1 MFLEELKAVNFRNI
15 KNLNLKFFD
24 VNIFFGEN
32 AQGKTNILE
41 SIYFLFSGRSF
52 RTKYD
57 KELIKWGEDSFY
69 IKGNV
74 HWQSQNLMLE
84 VALSQDVKKIKI
96 NQKNLKKQKDM
107 VFLFPLVLFSQEE
120 IENFRKGPSQR
131 RHLLDRFLCTLSYKY
146 HRALSEYYKVLYQ
159 RNLTL
164 KNNRDV
170 SIWNSSLI
178 KLGSFILSERYK
190 LIKEIKIIISEISN
204 SLLGSEFLD
213 IEYSSTI
220 SLSNSEEDITK
231 DFELK
236 IKEMEEEEKRKK
248 YTLVGPHRDDL
259 ILRIVRDDISYDLR
273 KFGSTGEKKL
283 GYIIWKLSQVK
294 ILSERRKERPIL
306 LIDDL
311 FGDLDE
317 SKQEIVWEGIKNFQV
332 FLSTPVKISFL
343 KGYPYFYVRNGEV
356 SLNG

>member
-1 MFLEELKAVNFRNI
+1 LFLEELKAVNFRNI

-190 LIKEIKIIISEISN
+190 LIKEIKITISEISN

-220 SLSNSEEDITK
+220 SLSDSEEDITK

-248 YTLVGPHRDDL
+248 YTLY
-259 ILRIVRDDISYDLR
+259 RIY
-273 KFGSTGEKKL
+273 
-283 GYIIWKLSQVK
+283 
-294 ILSERRKERPIL
+294 
-306 LIDDL
+306 
-311 FGDLDE
+311 
-317 SKQEIVWEGIKNFQV
+317 
-332 FLSTPVKISFL
+332 
-343 KGYPYFYVRNGEV
+343 
-356 SLNG
+356 